1 MNSIDKTKRPDTE
14 PMIRSAAW
22 GWVALAAMT
31 VAILA
36 AAYFLKP

>member
-1 MNSIDKTKRPDTE
+1 MNSIEKTKRPDTE
-14 PMIRSAAW
+14 PVVRSATW
-22 GWVALAAMT
+22 GWVAFAAMT